1 VSSGAST
8 RQQARGSTAIAPKRI
23 GCDKAGVRC
32 HDQCLKLLIAALLPA
47 VGGCT
52 AQVYHPTKSPAQMQ
66 ADVALCT
73 HQANKEV
80 WYDPIAALY
89 RAYDCLE
96 DKGYR
101 RSNKDFASQVE
112 RAFGE
117 SRKEQ
122 DGAKPCRVPC
132 LPAGARPQ

>member
-1 VSSGAST
+1 MLLAPAFLVS
-8 RQQARGSTAIAPKRI
+8 
-23 GCDKAGVRC
+23 
-32 HDQCLKLLIAALLPA
+32 
-47 VGGCT
+47 GCT
-52 AQVYHPTKSPAQMQ
+52 AQVYHPTKSPAEMQ

-73 HQANKEV
+73 REANHEV

-117 SRKEQ
+117 ARQEQ
-122 DGAKPCRVPC
+122 QGPAKPCRVPC
-132 LPAGARPQ
+132 LPAPPPRQ

>member
-1 VSSGAST
+1 MHCRETHPRLLLPA
-8 RQQARGSTAIAPKRI
+8 
-23 GCDKAGVRC
+23 
-32 HDQCLKLLIAALLPA
+32 LLIAAA
-47 VGGCT
+47 GCT
-52 AQVYHPTKSPAQMQ
+52 AQVYQPTTSPAEMQ
-66 ADVALCT
+66 ADVKLCT
-73 HQANKEV
+73 RLANEEV

-117 SRKEQ
+117 ARVEQ
-122 DGAKPCRVPC
+122 QGRAKPCKVPC
-132 LPAGARPQ
+132 LAPGAPRQ